1 MLNPLINRPHEDEE
15 TVLLMATNPTFL
27 SDYRPFISAHCTCLT
42 AATYT
47 EAIQLLQKVP
57 IKALLLADQ
66 VPDESSMEFIRTA
79 HRIKPDIQKV
89 LLAEQADAKILITA
103 FNEGCLFR
111 CLLAPIPPVALVR
124 AVKDT
129 LRRYEMERVQRELA
143 DHAMEIDLYLH
154 SIPYW
159 LHRFKTTVSL
169 CTRSILMGV
178 GLILGSGL
186 LILLLGVSILLL
198 LYFLK
203 CLLGIDFF
211 ADRHLRD
218 FLPVVSG

>member
-1 MLNPLINRPHEDEE
+1 MLNPIINRPHEDEE
-15 TVLLMATNPTFL
+15 TVLLMATHPTFL
-27 SDYRPFISAHCTCLT
+27 SDYHPLLSDHFTCLT
-42 AATYT
+42 ATSFA

-57 IKALLLADQ
+57 VKALLLAEKL
-66 VPDESSMEFIRTA
+66 PDETSIEFIRTA

-89 LLAEQADAKILITA
+89 LLAEQADTKVLITA
-103 FNEGCLFR
+103 LNEGCLFR
-111 CLLAPIPPVALVR
+111 CLLVPIAPVALVR
-124 AVKDT
+124 AMKDT

-143 DHAMEIDLYLH
+143 DHAAEIDLYLH

-169 CTRSILMGV
+169 STRSIIMGT

-186 LILLLGVSILLL
+186 LIFLLGVSILLL

-203 CLLGIDFF
+203 SILGIDFF
-211 ADRHLRD
+211 PDRHLRD
-218 FLPVVSG
+218 FLPAVSG